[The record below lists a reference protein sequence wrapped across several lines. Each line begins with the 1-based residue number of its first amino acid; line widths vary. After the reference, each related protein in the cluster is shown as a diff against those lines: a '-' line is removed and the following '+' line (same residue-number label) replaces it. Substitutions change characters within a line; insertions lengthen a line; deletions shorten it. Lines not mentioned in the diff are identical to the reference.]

1 MEGFLELLEM
11 MVSLCQDL
19 LGELKEKAKS
29 SSSASM
35 PRSDRQTTEASIS
48 RISGQSDTGQ
58 AQSTGLCQ
66 PFDNV
71 EHFEH
76 KNNEIIGNGPT
87 SASQIL
93 GSESGASCLSH

>member
-1 MEGFLELLEM
+1 MI
-11 MVSLCQDL
+11 DL
-19 LGELKEKAKS
+19 QIILNF
-29 SSSASM
+29 
-35 PRSDRQTTEASIS
+35 RSDRQKTEASIS

-76 KNNEIIGNGPT
+76 KNNEVIGNGLT
-87 SASQIL
+87 SASQVHDIP
-93 GSESGASCLSH
+93 GSANQFK